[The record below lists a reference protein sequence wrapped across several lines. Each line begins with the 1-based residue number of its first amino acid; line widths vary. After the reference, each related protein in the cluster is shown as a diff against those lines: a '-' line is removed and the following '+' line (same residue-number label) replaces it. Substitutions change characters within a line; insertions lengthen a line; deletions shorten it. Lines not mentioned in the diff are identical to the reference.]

1 MTIPYI
7 YIPIL
12 AVCCYVFLLFAFLA
26 AKKNRVIRTFMVMLV
41 GFILWTGGS
50 MLMRL
55 QVFPGYRFWYEVS
68 LLSMFSI
75 ATIFY
80 CFIHSFYRSKGH
92 VSAQSLDRPYRADS
106 AGYAFRAFPGSS
118 AACAHAGRVRCVFV

>member
-55 QVFPGYRFWYEVS
+55 QVFPGYRF
-68 LLSMFSI
+68 
-75 ATIFY
+75 
-80 CFIHSFYRSKGH
+80 
-92 VSAQSLDRPYRADS
+92 
-106 AGYAFRAFPGSS
+106 
-118 AACAHAGRVRCVFV
+118 RC